1 MLIDNIESFENN
13 ILEDVLPVLN
23 KKVDTEIYKEY
34 QISEMADIEK
44 KFLNGIIR
52 YVKPKKILEVGMAAG
67 GSSLIILNA
76 IKDIKDSKLY
86 SVDYSTEYYK
96 DKNKN
101 SGWVVDEY
109 FPNLKNKWI
118 VNTGGP
124 LAKFIENIGNDIDVC
139 LLDTMHINPGEILD
153 LLVVLPFMKKNGII
167 ILHDTIFHM
176 DYETSY
182 HYVHSYTN
190 GLIFSVLKGK
200 KYMPSDIYIKNI
212 SNIGAVVLENNS
224 INNTFE
230 YFYILTFP
238 WSYIPNDDDFVY
250 IENIISKYY
259 NEKLS
264 NLFKD
269 VTGIKR
275 ARNLHREVLNTIK
288 NGNKFNN
295 IVSNISNF
303 IPFKKARQKFKNSLI
318 YGKEIDER
326 KIKVDNMLKKLIKE

>member
-1 MLIDNIESFENN
+1 M
-13 ILEDVLPVLN
+13 
-23 KKVDTEIYKEY
+23 
-34 QISEMADIEK
+34 
-44 KFLNGIIR
+44 
-52 YVKPKKILEVGMAAG
+52 
-67 GSSLIILNA
+67 
-76 IKDIKDSKLY
+76 
-86 SVDYSTEYYK
+86 
-96 DKNKN
+96 
-101 SGWVVDEY
+101 
-109 FPNLKNKWI
+109 
-118 VNTGGP
+118 
-124 LAKFIENIGNDIDVC
+124 
-139 LLDTMHINPGEILD
+139 
-153 LLVVLPFMKKNGII
+153 
-167 ILHDTIFHM
+167 
-176 DYETSY
+176 
-182 HYVHSYTN
+182 
-190 GLIFSVLKGK
+190 
-200 KYMPSDIYIKNI
+200 
-212 SNIGAVVLENNS
+212 LENNS

-230 YFYILTFP
+230 YFFILTFP

-275 ARNLHREVLNTIK
+275 ARNLHGEVLNTIK